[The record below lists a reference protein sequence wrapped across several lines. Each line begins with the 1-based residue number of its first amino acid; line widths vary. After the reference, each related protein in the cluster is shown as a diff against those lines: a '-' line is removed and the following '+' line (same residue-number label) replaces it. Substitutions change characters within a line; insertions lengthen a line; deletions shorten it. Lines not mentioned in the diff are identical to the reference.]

1 MVTVRTALVVVDMLN
16 DFLDGI
22 FANPATA
29 GIVEPIRNLAA
40 QARAD
45 EDWSVFYVS
54 DAHVPEDLELRV
66 FPAHAMA
73 GTHGSEVIRL
83 LRPQPGDTV
92 VPKHFYSGFTG
103 TTLEAELRSQAVERL
118 VLVGQ
123 HTDCCVR
130 HTCFDA
136 FTRGFE
142 MVVCPDGTAVYEPG
156 SDVPPA
162 VRQEQALEYL
172 VTYYGV
178 RLEGTG
184 SVG

>member
-1 MVTVRTALVVVDMLN
+1 MRTALVVVDMLN
-16 DFLDGI
+16 DFLDGV
-22 FANPATA
+22 FANSAA
-29 GIVEPIRNLAA
+29 SGIIEPIRTLAA

-45 EDWSVFYVS
+45 EDWAVFYVC
-54 DAHVPEDLELRV
+54 DAHVPEDFELRV
-66 FPAHAMA
+66 FPPHAMA
-73 GTHGSEVIRL
+73 GTHAAEVIPL

-103 TTLEAELRSQAVERL
+103 TTLAAALRARAVERL

-142 MVVCPDGTAVYEPG
+142 MVVCPDGTTVYEPG
-156 SDVPPA
+156 SDVPLA

-178 RLEGTG
+178 RLEGTD